1 MSTITVTIGGE
12 EIILPA
18 GTKVHQAIARYTPY
32 GEEAV
37 VCQLNGRTLRSI
49 DPELDPEMQNGDC
62 LEIYPLIIGG

>member
-49 DPELDPEMQNGDC
+49 DPELDPEM
-62 LEIYPLIIGG
+62 